1 MPELDAFFK
10 AVDEGQKRYIDK
22 AEEDL
27 HKVYGGELE
36 KLIIEKEINGIQR
49 SHIYEYHFSSMELRM
64 MGKDPTAAYRRGIR
78 HVFKNFNKNI
88 IEKIEIILKLVKD
101 YNLSES
107 SQLKLFV
114 NCVKTFLHTID
125 LTLDDVN
132 ILITNWCEEINPE
145 EKIIINNEYY
155 IFTPQVVSPW
165 VTMSAY
171 S

>member
-78 HVFKNFNKNI
+78 SISNIPKQIKTNI
-88 IEKIEIILKLVKD
+88 IEKILKI
-101 YNLSES
+101 NLADE
-107 SQLKLFV
+107 
-114 NCVKTFLHTID
+114 T
-125 LTLDDVN
+125 
-132 ILITNWCEEINPE
+132 
-145 EKIIINNEYY
+145 
-155 IFTPQVVSPW
+155 
-165 VTMSAY
+165 
-171 S
+171 